1 MDKTGY
7 NKYSRIDE
15 FSYECIKHLMLNSEI
30 TWKLLKYP
38 TRDAYREADLTQ
50 DQKAELIYSGQDDS
64 SLYHVFMDGGSPDV
78 VTREDCVL
86 RIVPFAIYP
95 ENKVVG
101 TLTMSFEV
109 YSHYKINT
117 LSNYKTRVDTI
128 TGEILKIFNGEF
140 LEIGIGRL
148 YFDRLASQ
156 SNRMSL
162 SGQLPFK
169 GKQIFMSNKVA

>member
-1 MDKTGY
+1 MDREGY
-7 NKYSRIDE
+7 SKYNGIDE
-15 FSYECIKHLMLNSEI
+15 FSYDCIKHLMENNEMV
-30 TWKLLKYP
+30 WKLLKYP
-38 TRDAYREADLTQ
+38 TRDAYKEPDLTQ
-50 DQKAELIYSGQDDS
+50 EEKGELIYGGQDDS

-78 VTREDCVL
+78 ETTENRIL

-109 YSHYKINT
+109 YCHYKVNT

-128 TGEILKIFNGEF
+128 TGEILKVFNGA
-140 LEIGIGRL
+140 LIGGIGRL

-156 SNRMSL
+156 SNRLSI

-169 GKQIFMSNKVA
+169 GKQIFMSNKVV

>member
-7 NKYSRIDE
+7 NKYNMIDE
-15 FSYECIKHLMLNSEI
+15 FSYNCIAHLIQNSEI
-30 TWKLLKYP
+30 IWKLLKYP
-38 TRDAYREADLTQ
+38 TRDAYRESDLTQ
-50 DQKAELIYSGQDDS
+50 GEKAELIYRGQDDS

-78 VTREDCVL
+78 LTREDCIL

-109 YSHYKINT
+109 YCHYKINT

-128 TGEILKIFNGEF
+128 TGEILKVFNGE
-140 LEIGIGRL
+140 LLGGIGRL

-156 SNRMSL
+156 SNRLSI

-169 GKQIFMSNKVA
+169 GKQILMSNKVA